1 MARAY
6 GHAGKL
12 GRAGKLDSPSPV
24 PGLEVQRPF
33 TPRVTRTGTKSGYA
47 PCTVSISEEQLVRQ
61 AIAGDIEAL
70 TRLLETHG
78 APISQG
84 LQISP
89 KWRSMVAQD
98 DVMQV
103 TYLEAFMRICDFVPA
118 GPGTFAAWLRRIAD
132 NNLKDA
138 IKELQRAKRPQP
150 ERRVEMAFD
159 HAGAD
164 QSYVELVQVLSSG
177 GGTPSGAVAA
187 KEAVQF
193 VEDAMSRLP
202 ADYQT
207 VIRLY
212 ELQGRSIAGV
222 AETIGRSEGSVKMLL
237 ARARDHLR
245 EALGSRSRFLS
256 S

>member
-1 MARAY
+1 MN
-6 GHAGKL
+6 
-12 GRAGKLDSPSPV
+12 
-24 PGLEVQRPF
+24 
-33 TPRVTRTGTKSGYA
+33 
-47 PCTVSISEEQLVRQ
+47 ISEEQLVRQ
-61 AIAGDIEAL
+61 AIAGDVDAL
-70 TRLLETHG
+70 TLLLGTHG
-78 APISQG
+78 EPIAAS
-84 LQISP
+84 LQISS
-89 KWRSMVAQD
+89 KWRSMVAPD

-103 TYLEAFMRICDFVPA
+103 TYLEAFMRICDFVPT
-118 GPGTFAAWLRRIAD
+118 GPGSFGAWLRRIAD

-150 ERRVEMAFD
+150 EHRVEMVMD
-159 HAGAD
+159 HAGGD

-177 GGTPSGAVAA
+177 GSTPSGVVAA

-202 ADYQT
+202 ADYQS

-222 AETIGRSEGSVKMLL
+222 AESIGRSEGAVKMLL